1 VLDAWLGTDQLLDE
15 YNKVFKKNPY
25 LLMLTLEQQFIM
37 KNYFLVFALFSFI
50 GLSNAQFGVSVSY
63 GSSKPVIK
71 AEGLSITS
79 DGGSNS
85 VGIGLFVDVEL
96 SEKLDLQPSISY
108 GIGEQVE
115 GESNNAL
122 GLGAN
127 LDYYLGGRENSFFLR
142 GGLGMGVAL
151 ADVDTELAKKSAT
164 SAVLGLGYDIS
175 DKFSLIAS
183 YGTQLTDSS
192 NIEGLEIRANALSI
206 QLQLKL

>member
-1 VLDAWLGTDQLLDE
+1 
-15 YNKVFKKNPY
+15 
-25 LLMLTLEQQFIM
+25 M

-50 GLSNAQFGVSVSY
+50 GLSNAQFGVAVSY
-63 GSSKPVIK
+63 GSLKPVVE

-79 DGGSNS
+79 DEGTNAY
-85 VGIGLFVDVEL
+85 GIGLFVDVEL
-96 SEKLDLQPSISY
+96 NEKLDLQPSISFSL
-108 GIGEQVE
+108 GDQVE
-115 GESNNAL
+115 GEPNNAL

-142 GGLGMGVAL
+142 GGLGVGVSL
-151 ADVDTELAKKSAT
+151 ADVDTDLAKKSAT

-175 DKFSLIAS
+175 DKFSMIGS

-192 NIEGLEIRANALSI
+192 NIEGLEIRGNALSI